1 MYSINVL
8 FYIKVKLPRTP
19 FWKSRRDKSHAK
31 RKHWQQ
37 PWKYIPLK
45 FLQITDFVVFGLIA
59 TKVKVKTDLLVCFG
73 SNLHRNR
80 LTHIKKVRRS
90 RSALSILTRVYSY
103 NENTWRERK
112 NAEEKEQIIFSW
124 LRPQSFIIILLLCP
138 LNYSISIQK
147 LKMWWSL
154 S

>member
-45 FLQITDFVVFGLIA
+45 FLQITDFVVFGIIA

-103 NENTWRERK
+103 NENTWREK
-112 NAEEKEQIIFSW
+112 NEKKLRGERTKVIIFLAATPKHNNHTFCYFALW
-124 LRPQSFIIILLLCP
+124 IIA
-138 LNYSISIQK
+138 
-147 LKMWWSL
+147 
-154 S
+154 

>member
-45 FLQITDFVVFGLIA
+45 FLQITDFVVLFGLIA

-80 LTHIKKVRRS
+80 LTHIKKSKKKQICFV
-90 RSALSILTRVYSY
+90 
-103 NENTWRERK
+103 NTNSCLFLQWKYLEREKRK
-112 NAEEKEQIIFSW
+112 KLRGERTKVIIFLAATPKHNNHTFCYFALW
-124 LRPQSFIIILLLCP
+124 IIA
-138 LNYSISIQK
+138 
-147 LKMWWSL
+147 
-154 S
+154 